1 MRTAVLAAA
10 LLVSANAAAYIPATV
25 YLLDKLVESR
35 IEQKLRSIKVSQ
47 QTTLY
52 DSGTPTVWPETIY
65 YQAPW
70 KMRAELKLDSGTLV
84 TVRDGSVLRVE
95 EPGKAARTLRAPL
108 ADLMAEFFACDD
120 ESEDSGRERLLA
132 DLTSY
137 GIDVKKRALTRW
149 DGRIAVLIGAEPWDT
164 KSPQIYLDK
173 DGYFPLRFIFRE
185 HSGNADR
192 LVDVRLLGYGGA
204 RTGSWYPE
212 VIEVYIDGALT
223 RRSVVDGL
231 ELSPKLAPTLF
242 KVK

>member
-1 MRTAVLAAA
+1 MRIVVLAAA
-10 LLVSANAAAYIPATV
+10 LLIGVDAAAYIPATV
-25 YLLDKLVESR
+25 NLLDKLVESR
-35 IEQKLRSIKVSQ
+35 VEQGLRSIKVTQ

-52 DSGTPTVWPETIY
+52 DNGSPTVLPETVY
-65 YQAPW
+65 YAAPW
-70 KMRAELKLDSGTLV
+70 KMRAELKLDNGTLV
-84 TVRDGSVLRVE
+84 TLRDGALLRVE
-95 EPGKAARTLRAPL
+95 EPGKAAKMLRAPL

-149 DGRIAVLIGAEPWDT
+149 DGRIAVLIGAEPWDE
-164 KSPQIYLDK
+164 KSPQVYLDK
-173 DGYFPLRFIFRE
+173 DSYVPLRFVFRE

-204 RTGSWYPE
+204 KTGSWYPE
-212 VIEVYIDGALT
+212 VIEVYVDGTLT
-223 RRSVVDGL
+223 RRSIVDGL